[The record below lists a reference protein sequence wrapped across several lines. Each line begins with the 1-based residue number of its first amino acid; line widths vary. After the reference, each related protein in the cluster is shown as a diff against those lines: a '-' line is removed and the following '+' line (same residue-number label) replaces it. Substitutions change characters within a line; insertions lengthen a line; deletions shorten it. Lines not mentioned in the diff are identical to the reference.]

1 MWVWKMAGPSLA
13 RPPPTLAGNRIFRYS
28 VCLCVCVHNGVPRT
42 PLPAHDCPLMPHSHS
57 SSNAYATQPR
67 PAQCDTTTTAGLA
80 RRQRNAKKITYKH

>member
-42 PLPAHDCPLMPHSHS
+42 PLPAHDCQIYFCRTATHQAMRMRHNPARR
-57 SSNAYATQPR
+57 NATQPQR
-67 PAQCDTTTTAGLA
+67 WAWPAGRETL
-80 RRQRNAKKITYKH
+80 KK

>member
-1 MWVWKMAGPSLA
+1 MGLEDGWP
-13 RPPPTLAGNRIFRYS
+13 LAGATTADTRWQPHIPLL
-28 VCLCVCVHNGVPRT
+28 CLPVCVCVHNGVPRT